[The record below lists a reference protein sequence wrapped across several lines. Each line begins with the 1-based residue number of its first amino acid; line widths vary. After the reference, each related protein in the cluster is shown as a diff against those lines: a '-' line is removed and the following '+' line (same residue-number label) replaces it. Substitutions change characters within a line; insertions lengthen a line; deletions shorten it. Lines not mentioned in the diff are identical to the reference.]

1 LALSA
6 LLALGGACKG
16 ATVDVP
22 DAAPSPQAKAEPAPL
37 ANLTATSSATATT
50 TLGADGGPPPEL
62 LRADQ
67 PLAADTP
74 RESSHDAIGKG
85 DPARD
90 PKDLAGYALVAV
102 LRTGEGPPA
111 PKGPEVNAA
120 AIEAARRKAEAHVA
134 IEASQ
139 TRARFVLSGG
149 FVLPQA
155 TELRARV
162 DRYGHV
168 LLWPGEDSYRVL
180 APGSLRA
187 LLGERRVDVAPLAP
201 ADVSSAGDGA
211 RRLGLRTRRIEVT
224 TRVASATIELGSVR
238 EAGDGGVLVCRWL
251 LDLMGAAPNA
261 NACAS
266 DEVPLHAELRWTTRG
281 QLAFDVTSM
290 VRRVDL
296 LAQDLAAPPAMAP
309 FATAPLPIVPAD
321 TITARTDLAALRTSP
336 VDVPPAGGAPG
347 AKTDAAPPP
356 QEAGLALVNSTDEL
370 RVAWID
376 AVPAAWVAPG
386 ARISLPTLVRG
397 RYTLQW
403 RTFLGDGWDPP
414 ETLVVPGTSEV
425 GAIDAG
431 P

>member
-1 LALSA
+1 
-6 LLALGGACKG
+6 
-16 ATVDVP
+16 VP

-37 ANLTATSSATATT
+37 ANITATSSATATT
-50 TLGADGGPPPEL
+50 PAGADAGPPPDL

-67 PLAADTP
+67 ALAADAP
-74 RESSHDAIGKG
+74 RESSHEPTVKG
-85 DPARD
+85 EPARD
-90 PKDLAGYALVAV
+90 PKELTGYALVAV

-120 AIEAARRKAEAHVA
+120 AIEGARRKAEVRVA

-149 FVLPQA
+149 FVLPQS
-155 TELRARV
+155 TELRARD

-187 LLGERRVDVAPLAP
+187 LLGERRVDVAPLSP
-201 ADVSSAGDGA
+201 AEVTSPGDGA
-211 RRLGLRTRRIEVT
+211 RRLNFRTRRIEAT
-224 TRVASATIELGSVR
+224 TRAASATIEVATLR

-251 LDLMGAAPNA
+251 LDLMGAVPTASV
-261 NACAS
+261 CAT

-281 QLAFDVTSM
+281 QLAFDVASI

-296 LAQDLAAPPAMAP
+296 LAQYLATPPASASFTP
-309 FATAPLPIVPAD
+309 DPPPLVPAD
-321 TITARTDLAALRTSP
+321 TITSRTDLAALRTAP
-336 VDVPPAGGAPG
+336 VDVAPSAG
-347 AKTDAAPPP
+347 KTDAAPPP
-356 QEAGLALVNSTDEL
+356 PEAGLALVNSTDEL

-376 AVPAAWVAPG
+376 AVPAAWAAPG

-414 ETLVVPGTSEV
+414 EAVVVPGTSEV
-425 GAIDAG
+425 GATDAG